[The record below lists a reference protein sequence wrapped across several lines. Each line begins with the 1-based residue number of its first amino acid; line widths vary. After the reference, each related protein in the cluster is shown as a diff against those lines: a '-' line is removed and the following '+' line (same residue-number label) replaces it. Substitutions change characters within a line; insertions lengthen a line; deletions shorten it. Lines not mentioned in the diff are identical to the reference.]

1 MVEYPVITLT
11 REAVILKPHDNVC
24 KKNWPIRVVA
34 ESTYDELDSNIFV
47 YHAADPNDPIQGD
60 EFSNVASLQDMESL
74 PVGAPTPVDGD
85 LTENYVPFYRTNSV
99 ELNCYTMEEAERVW
113 RIIKRDTAS
122 LVREYKASINLKA
135 TEIYIV

>member
-1 MVEYPVITLT
+1 MEQQTIKLI
-11 REAVILKPHDNVC
+11 REATTVNTNAVC
-24 KKNWPIRVVA
+24 YKNWPIRVTA
-34 ESTYDELDSNIFV
+34 ESTVPGLDANIFV

-99 ELNCYTMEEAERVW
+99 ELDCHNLVEMERVW
-113 RIIKRDTAS
+113 SIIKRDTSTLVHEYRAS
-122 LVREYKASINLKA
+122 LTLKESETYLA
-135 TEIYIV
+135 

>member
-34 ESTYDELDSNIFV
+34 ESTYEGLDSNIFV

-135 TEIYIV
+135 TEIYTV